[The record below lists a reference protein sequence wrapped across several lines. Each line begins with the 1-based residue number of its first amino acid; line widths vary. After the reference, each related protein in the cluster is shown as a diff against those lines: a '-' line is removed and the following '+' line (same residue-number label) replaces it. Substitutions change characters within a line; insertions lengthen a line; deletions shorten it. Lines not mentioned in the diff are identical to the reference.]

1 MIRQILFT
9 VLVAAGITSCDVR
22 KKDQQ
27 ASATMSD
34 TMSTSKE
41 AKTSTAAVP
50 TDVTTVQIIDS
61 VYDFGKVMD
70 GDVVEFSYRFKNIGQ
85 KPLVITSAS
94 ASCGCTVPEKPDQPI
109 LPGEI
114 GYIKVKFNSENRQGE
129 AHKTVTVT
137 SNADPAFPQ
146 LLLKGQVLPKG

>member
-1 MIRQILFT
+1 MKKNLLF
-9 VLVAAGITSCDVR
+9 LIVAAGFFTSCDVR

-27 ASATMSD
+27 ATVAPSDSAQLKKSV
-34 TMSTSKE
+34 E
-41 AKTSTAAVP
+41 NP
-50 TDVTTVQIIDS
+50 TTVQLIDS

-70 GDVVEFSYRFKNIGQ
+70 GEIVEYSYRFKNTG
-85 KPLVITSAS
+85 KNPLVISHVS

-129 AHKTVTVT
+129 AHKTVFVQ
-137 SNADPAFPQ
+137 SNAVPAFPE
-146 LLLKGQVLPKG
+146 LLLKGQVEPKK